1 MNQWRQLLVDRHTI
15 SPLHKRLL
23 SDPDCPSQHGWG
35 GRDLLV
41 TDCDQLDVAL
51 KAFLDIWKAQNSA
64 KLSLHSDKGAL
75 SVILELKLGH
85 YGEKPIASRGHQNSQ
100 RRRVGPSPLRRRE
113 RRAAD
118 KAVQQRA
125 AEHAALSVF
134 PSSSPAAAAA
144 APAEEAAAHSEED
157 AAPAEEAVAQGAALA
172 PKVLMH
178 FLPKY

>member
-1 MNQWRQLLVDRHTI
+1 M
-15 SPLHKRLL
+15 
-23 SDPDCPSQHGWG
+23 
-35 GRDLLV
+35 
-41 TDCDQLDVAL
+41 AL

-64 KLSLHSDKGAL
+64 KLSLHSDKGAI

-172 PKVLMH
+172 GEASALVRDAS
-178 FLPKY
+178 